1 MDLQNEVHQVFVNDR
16 MKLQKEPFLL
26 WKENLIEHQ
35 NQDYFFFFFF
45 VSFVSKLYTLT
56 CKYLLD
62 K

>member
-26 WKENLIEHQ
+26 WKGNLIEHQ
-35 NQDYFFFFFF
+35 NQGYFFFFF
-45 VSFVSKLYTLT
+45 VSFVSKLYKLT

>member
-16 MKLQKEPFLL
+16 MKLQKEPFLF

-35 NQDYFFFFFF
+35 NQGYFFIFF
-45 VSFVSKLYTLT
+45 VSFVSKLYKLT